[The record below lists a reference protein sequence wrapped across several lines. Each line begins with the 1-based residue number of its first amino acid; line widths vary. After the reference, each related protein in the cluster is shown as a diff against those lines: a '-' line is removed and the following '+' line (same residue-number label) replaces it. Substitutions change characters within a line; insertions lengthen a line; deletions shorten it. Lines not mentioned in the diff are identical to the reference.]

1 MHEDHDDRQPSDF
14 RPDRDQDQVDQLI
27 LSALLFEPASGPW
40 ALDELVRETR
50 RDPIEIDD
58 SLWRLYRTGVIHR
71 LRDGFVFL
79 SRAAAHAA
87 ALLDPESERV
97 SWTPSSARSASQSED
112 SP

>member
-1 MHEDHDDRQPSDF
+1 MHQHEDARPRSSSA
-14 RPDRDQDQVDQLI
+14 PDRDSDDVDQLI

-40 ALDELVRETR
+40 AIGELVRETR

-97 SWTPSSARSASQSED
+97 SWTRRSSESGPRGEAT
-112 SP
+112 P

>member
-1 MHEDHDDRQPSDF
+1 MHYHQDAEQPSNSDPDLD
-14 RPDRDQDQVDQLI
+14 PDRVDQLI
-27 LSALLFEPASGPW
+27 LDALLFEPASGPW

-79 SRAAAHAA
+79 SRAGAHAA
-87 ALLDPESERV
+87 ALLDPESERA
-97 SWTPSSARSASQSED
+97 SWTHRSPE
-112 SP
+112 SPRGQGAP